1 MQRAGGEVDICPS
14 EPEQLPF
21 AHPGGEGEDVEGFQ
35 PVSLDRLQEASCL
48 IRGEGDEVVVSLARW
63 RDQLGSVASEAM
75 KAETW
80 LPILTLVLGW
90 AGAQVTE
97 VLKDRRASNR
107 ERQARQAE
115 LQRTTLLALQDV
127 LLDLTNLVD
136 KAAFTLSVST
146 REHPNEEAKTEA
158 AREEWAARRRLWE
171 ATSKAR
177 LLVSRVEDDEARKQA
192 TLLLNIAN
200 GAGDFRLDEAA
211 QAFEEVQAGY
221 SQVVDR
227 LGELIRKRY

>member
-1 MQRAGGEVDICPS
+1 
-14 EPEQLPF
+14 
-21 AHPGGEGEDVEGFQ
+21 
-35 PVSLDRLQEASCL
+35 
-48 IRGEGDEVVVSLARW
+48 
-63 RDQLGSVASEAM
+63 M

>member
-1 MQRAGGEVDICPS
+1 
-14 EPEQLPF
+14 
-21 AHPGGEGEDVEGFQ
+21 
-35 PVSLDRLQEASCL
+35 
-48 IRGEGDEVVVSLARW
+48 
-63 RDQLGSVASEAM
+63 M

-200 GAGDFRLDEAA
+200 GAGGLSPGRGRPGLRRGPGWIQPGGGSARRANPQAVLRRADHHLRERGRQRTSGSGCGMRGRSSRPRCPSSSSGCHRPTAKAAGSRLA
-211 QAFEEVQAGY
+211 
-221 SQVVDR
+221 DR
-227 LGELIRKRY
+227 LSPRW